1 MEALPIV
8 PSGSSSSSQHWLL
21 RWEAGA
27 GRFELGPEA
36 LEALRAVRGPVCVVA
51 VCGRARQGKSFVLNR
66 LLGRSSGFTVAPTT
80 RPCTKGLW
88 MWSQPVE
95 HVAPDG
101 RRCSLVLLDTEGI
114 DAYDQTGQ
122 YSTQI
127 FSLAVLLSSVFVY
140 NQMGGIDEAA
150 LDRLALV
157 TEMTKHIRVR
167 SQGERP
173 EDVAAHTPS
182 FLWLLRDF
190 YLDLEEDFGS
200 AGTARDYLET
210 ALSLVPGTGSAV
222 EAKNAIRR
230 SIKTLFPDRD
240 CVTLVRPHAD
250 ERKLRKLEEV
260 DPRELR
266 PEFREGM
273 EALLE
278 NILGKAHPKSFQ
290 GCTLTGPV
298 LAALVG
304 EYVGAINDGAVPT
317 IATAWQ
323 GVSEVEC
330 RKAVDDGH
338 AEYRRAFDEASAGDG
353 GRVPASEAALRAL
366 HGGALGAARRAFE
379 ARAVGDEVTRRTMMG
394 HLTEKLEKH
403 FEEVCARRF
412 AEARAECQEFLADAG
427 GEVLA
432 HVRQEGS
439 EFLGAVGIVDN
450 RLKEYDAKMHGP
462 SKCEMKAKF
471 LRDHLVHAAEHALD
485 RQAAAARAAA
495 DALRLS
501 AERAGMK
508 LEAAEERCAHALR
521 QHESSSKQIDR
532 LSQEVRRL
540 TQELG
545 EATLQAQRS
554 DADRAKGSHE
564 LKHIL
569 QDLEASKSRCARVQ
583 EELLS
588 IQNDRSD
595 ISRERA
601 GLLREKAENAAR
613 FEALRA
619 KLAETE
625 AGAAAREQELNVRL
639 NSAPTPMAVD
649 MTQQLQTWQAE
660 ATAAAA
666 AASPVQ
672 PAASPALSIP
682 SPSPTPEAKA
692 PRARTARPFA
702 PLENRTPEGP
712 EKVVAA
718 GGRVERAKVRGAAR
732 PMPFAPVQH
741 SKVDFSSLTVR
752 QLRQKLMD
760 SGLREELLRLGSR
773 AAKADLVRLC
783 ETNIDPIEP
792 IENAC

>member
-1 MEALPIV
+1 M
-8 PSGSSSSSQHWLL
+8 
-21 RWEAGA
+21 
-27 GRFELGPEA
+27 
-36 LEALRAVRGPVCVVA
+36 CVVA

>member
-1 MEALPIV
+1 
-8 PSGSSSSSQHWLL
+8 
-21 RWEAGA
+21 
-27 GRFELGPEA
+27 
-36 LEALRAVRGPVCVVA
+36 
-51 VCGRARQGKSFVLNR
+51 
-66 LLGRSSGFTVAPTT
+66 
-80 RPCTKGLW
+80 
-88 MWSQPVE
+88 
-95 HVAPDG
+95 
-101 RRCSLVLLDTEGI
+101 
-114 DAYDQTGQ
+114 
-122 YSTQI
+122 
-127 FSLAVLLSSVFVY
+127 
-140 NQMGGIDEAA
+140 
-150 LDRLALV
+150 
-157 TEMTKHIRVR
+157 
-167 SQGERP
+167 
-173 EDVAAHTPS
+173 
-182 FLWLLRDF
+182 
-190 YLDLEEDFGS
+190 
-200 AGTARDYLET
+200 
-210 ALSLVPGTGSAV
+210 
-222 EAKNAIRR
+222 
-230 SIKTLFPDRD
+230 
-240 CVTLVRPHAD
+240 
-250 ERKLRKLEEV
+250 
-260 DPRELR
+260 
-266 PEFREGM
+266 
-273 EALLE
+273 
-278 NILGKAHPKSFQ
+278 
-290 GCTLTGPV
+290 
-298 LAALVG
+298 
-304 EYVGAINDGAVPT
+304 
-317 IATAWQ
+317 
-323 GVSEVEC
+323 
-330 RKAVDDGH
+330 
-338 AEYRRAFDEASAGDG
+338 
-353 GRVPASEAALRAL
+353 
-366 HGGALGAARRAFE
+366 
-379 ARAVGDEVTRRTMMG
+379 
-394 HLTEKLEKH
+394 
-403 FEEVCARRF
+403 
-412 AEARAECQEFLADAG
+412 
-427 GEVLA
+427 
-432 HVRQEGS
+432 
-439 EFLGAVGIVDN
+439 
-450 RLKEYDAKMHGP
+450 MHGP

-485 RQAAAARAAA
+485 RQAAAARATA

-540 TQELG
+540 TQDLG

>member
-1 MEALPIV
+1 M
-8 PSGSSSSSQHWLL
+8 
-21 RWEAGA
+21 
-27 GRFELGPEA
+27 
-36 LEALRAVRGPVCVVA
+36 CVVA

-485 RQAAAARAAA
+485 RQAAAARVAA

>member
-1 MEALPIV
+1 
-8 PSGSSSSSQHWLL
+8 
-21 RWEAGA
+21 
-27 GRFELGPEA
+27 
-36 LEALRAVRGPVCVVA
+36 

>member
-1 MEALPIV
+1 M
-8 PSGSSSSSQHWLL
+8 
-21 RWEAGA
+21 
-27 GRFELGPEA
+27 
-36 LEALRAVRGPVCVVA
+36 VA

-718 GGRVERAKVRGAAR
+718 GGRVERAKVRGAVR